1 MITLFIFMLMVSA
14 EYSYVRFMNESK
26 GNKDTKMKAIKKAI
40 MQALDENLI
49 TIIGLFVLEVLVFVC
64 FGSFLVSLKEF
75 IIYLLTKQQV

>member
-1 MITLFIFMLMVSA
+1 MVSA
-14 EYSYVRFMNESK
+14 EYSYVRF
-26 GNKDTKMKAIKKAI
+26 KDKEIGKMKAIKKAI
-40 MQALDENLI
+40 KKAWDENLI

>member
-49 TIIGLFVLEVLVFVC
+49 TIIGLFVLEAIVFVC
-64 FGSFLVSLKEF
+64 FGSFFVSLKEF
-75 IIYLLTKQQV
+75 IIYLTTK

>member
-1 MITLFIFMLMVSA
+1 MITLFIFILMVSA
-14 EYSYVRFMNESK
+14 HYSYVRLMDK
-26 GNKDTKMKAIKKAI
+26 KIGKMKAIKKAI
-40 MQALDENLI
+40 MQAWNENLT

>member
-1 MITLFIFMLMVSA
+1 MITLFIFILMVSA
-14 EYSYVRFMNESK
+14 HYSYVRF
-26 GNKDTKMKAIKKAI
+26 KDKEIGKMKAIKKAI

-49 TIIGLFVLEVLVFVC
+49 TIIGLFVLEAIVFVC